1 MKRYLSLGAGV
12 QSSTLAMMIATGE
25 LPPIEAAIFADTQ
38 AEPQGVYDWL
48 EVLKGLVAQSPHP
61 FPIHTVTAGNLE
73 GEQTRL
79 RTSGKTGNKYV
90 RTLIPAFVAMPNG
103 KKALL
108 GRKCTAEFKIRAILR
123 KQRELTPVPRGCK
136 TIVCTALIGIS
147 TDEAHRMKPS
157 REPWSVNA
165 WPLIEVGMSRQDCL
179 AWMASHGYPTP
190 PRSSCVFCP
199 FHSDAEWTRLRD
211 EEPAEFAR
219 AIKFD
224 NTLREQAR
232 KQTGTAASPGDV
244 FLHSSL
250 VPLAEVQ
257 FKDVPSHAQVDLFGN
272 ECEGLC
278 GV

>member
-38 AEPQGVYDWL
+38 AEPKGVYEWL

-61 FPIHTVTAGNLE
+61 FPIHTVTAGDL
-73 GEQTRL
+73 GRDSTTL
-79 RTSGKTGNKYV
+79 RTSKLSGQQYI
-90 RTLIPAFVAMPNG
+90 RTLIPAFVAKPGGG
-103 KKALL
+103 KSLL
-108 GRKCTAEFKIRAILR
+108 GRKCTAEYKVRAILVR
-123 KQRELTPVPRGCK
+123 QRQIAGVPRGCS
-136 TIVCTALIGIS
+136 TPFCETLIGIS

-179 AWMASHGYPTP
+179 AWMAARGYPTP

-199 FHSDAEWTRLRD
+199 FHSDAEWVRLRD
-211 EEPAEFAR
+211 DEPAEFAR
-219 AIKFD
+219 AVQFD
-224 NTLREQAR
+224 ETLREKAR
-232 KQTGTAASPGDV
+232 HATGTARLAGDV

-250 VPLAEVQ
+250 KPLAEVQ
-257 FKDVPSHAQVDLFGN
+257 FSDVPSHLQVDLFGN